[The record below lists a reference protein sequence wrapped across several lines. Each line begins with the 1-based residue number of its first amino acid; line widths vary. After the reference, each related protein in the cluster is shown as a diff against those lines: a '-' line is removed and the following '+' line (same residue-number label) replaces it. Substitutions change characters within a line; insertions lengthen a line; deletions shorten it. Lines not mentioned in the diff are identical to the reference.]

1 MFYCVFLSLSLLSP
15 CVSLCLSL
23 AADPERGVDDG
34 PERSCSGLY
43 IWRCHVRFG
52 GAAKPGDASESQ
64 QLSLSRAQAHR
75 VCGLTGLPA
84 QGVGDLTQL
93 PKGLHIAREF
103 TSGHILRFLA
113 PLCFF

>member
-1 MFYCVFLSLSLLSP
+1 MSLF
-15 CVSLCLSL
+15 VSLSL

-34 PERSCSGLY
+34 PEWSCSGLY

-93 PKGLHIAREF
+93 PQGLHIAREF
-103 TSGHILRFLA
+103 DVGTYFGVSLFYFCLKVFLRFT
-113 PLCFF
+113 